1 MIDRVIPDT
10 WNKINSDLR
19 KFIFSRVH
27 NDEDTDDIMQELYI
41 KIHDNIGTL
50 KDSVKIKSWI
60 YKIAVNLV
68 TDHFRLKEKERNK
81 YAGKELYQPKESRKL
96 MDIAIMDMIKFMN
109 NLPDE
114 YCEAL
119 CLTEIEGLSQK
130 EYALKKGISYSAAKS
145 RVQRARAMLRDLLM
159 QCCHYSFDSYG
170 TVIDIQPRCCCC

>member
-1 MIDRVIPDT
+1 MIDHDIPGT
-10 WNKINSDLR
+10 WKTLNSDLR
-19 KFIFSRVH
+19 KFIFSRVR
-27 NDEDTDDIMQELYI
+27 NDDDTDDIMQELYI

-60 YKIAVNLV
+60 YKIAVNLI
-68 TDHFRLKEKERNK
+68 TDHFRLKERERSN
-81 YAGKELYQPKESRKL
+81 YFRPELEQVKESRKL
-96 MDIAIMDMIKFMN
+96 MDIAVMDMIKFMD
-109 NLPDE
+109 NLPED

>member
-1 MIDRVIPDT
+1 MDNHDIPEI
-10 WNKINSDLR
+10 WNRINSDLR
-19 KFIFSRVH
+19 KFVFSRIR
-27 NDEDTDDIMQELYI
+27 NDEDSDDIMQELYI

-60 YKIAVNLV
+60 YKIAVNLI
-68 TDHFRLKEKERNK
+68 TDHFRRKEKERNNYIK
-81 YAGKELYQPKESRKL
+81 PESSVKESRKI
-96 MDIAIMDMIKFMN
+96 MDSAIMDMISFMN
-109 NLPDE
+109 DLPEE

-145 RVQRARAMLRDLLM
+145 RVQRARTMLKDLLM